1 MDGFFESDT
10 YLVGGVVEEIAESD
24 LLSVGET
31 KLLMEYWYIQ
41 LKSVS
46 RLRKPFLGSR
56 SILQSCTTISC

>member
-24 LLSVGET
+24 LLSVVEM

-56 SILQSCTTISC
+56 SILQSRTTISC